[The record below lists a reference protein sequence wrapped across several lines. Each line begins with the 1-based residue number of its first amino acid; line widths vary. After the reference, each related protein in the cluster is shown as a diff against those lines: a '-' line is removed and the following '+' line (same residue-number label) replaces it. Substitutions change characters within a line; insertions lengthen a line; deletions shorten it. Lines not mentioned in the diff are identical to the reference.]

1 MRVLF
6 TCIQG
11 YGHLHPML
19 PLARALEGS
28 GHEVAFSS
36 SERFCP
42 RIREAGFSAFPA
54 GPDLAEV
61 HEQAL
66 HRTEAA
72 TFGPDDPW
80 RFGALLFAG
89 VAGPAKAADLTEVV
103 KDWNADLVV
112 HDATDFAGPV
122 AAARAGVRYVHHS
135 FGALLPPDF
144 WMLGGDLMAPTW
156 KQSGLT
162 PEPLGGMFRHLYL
175 DICPPSFQAP
185 HARHLDKAH
194 SLRPVPFDTTV
205 ESTLPP
211 WVDTL
216 EGRPTVYVT
225 LGTIDNHAP
234 GVFETVLE
242 GLRDEPINVVVTV
255 GHTRDPAELGPQPDH
270 VHVERYIPQS
280 LLFPRCDAVVA
291 HGGSG
296 TTLSA
301 LAAGLPLLLLPQGA
315 NQFWNAERAVEL
327 GIGSRLL
334 PEELDPA
341 AVRREA
347 RTLLQEP
354 SYRSRAQAIRHEI
367 EQMPGPEV
375 AVELIERLGRERKNR
390 APAGDTAHGAVAAR
404 EEAPTPTAG
413 DTDRSVVA
421 VKEEAPSPSVEAA
434 SAGNGRG
441 DGKEIIHAR
450 GLTKVYR
457 SPSADGGG
465 FTAVDHLDLSVH
477 QGEIFGLLGPNGA
490 GKTTTVGMLTTRA
503 IPTAGEAWVAGVD
516 VVADPARAKEAIGVV
531 PQTNT
536 LDRALTVW
544 ENLYFHGL
552 YFGLRSR
559 AAATVA
565 DELLERFR
573 LVGRRD
579 AEVHTLSGGMAQ
591 RLMLARAIVHQP
603 DVLFLDEPTAGLDPQ
618 SRLMLWELVD
628 QLHGEGQTILLTTHY
643 MEEADKFCDRVAI
656 MDKGKILA
664 LDTPAALKRSA
675 AQRSGS
681 QADAAA
687 WLEQRLAALAHAP
700 AADPD
705 HQLHRAEAERALRS
719 FVGAAEKLGVA
730 LDEVPPEDVT
740 LETVFINLTGRD
752 LRE

>member
-19 PLARALEGS
+19 PLACALEEA
-28 GHEVAFSS
+28 GHQVAFSS
-36 SERFCP
+36 SERFCS
-42 RIREAGFSAFPA
+42 RIRQAGFAALPA

-66 HRTEAA
+66 RRIETS

-89 VAGPAKAADLTEVV
+89 VAGPAKAADLAELVT
-103 KDWNADLVV
+103 DWEADLVV
-112 HDATDFAGPV
+112 HDTTDFAGPL
-122 AAARAGVRYVHHS
+122 AAARAGVPYAAHS
-135 FGALLPPDF
+135 FGALLPSEF
-144 WMLGGDLMAPTW
+144 WMLGSELMAPAW
-156 KQSGLT
+156 KQWGLA
-162 PEPLGGMFRHLYL
+162 PGPLAGMFRHLYL
-175 DICPPSFQAP
+175 DICPPGFQAP
-185 HARHLDKAH
+185 HARHLDMAH
-194 SLRPVPFDTTV
+194 PLRPVPFDTTV
-205 ESTLPP
+205 EAGLPP
-211 WVDTL
+211 WVATL

-242 GLRDEPINVVVTV
+242 GLRDEPVNVVVTV
-255 GHTRDPAELGPQPDH
+255 GHTRDPDDLGPQPDH
-270 VHVERYIPQS
+270 VHVERYVPQS
-280 LLFPRCDAVVA
+280 LLFPHCDAVVA

-334 PEELDPA
+334 PDELDPA
-341 AVRREA
+341 AVRREV
-347 RTLLQEP
+347 RTLLDEP
-354 SYRSRAQAIRHEI
+354 SYRSRAQALRHEI
-367 EQMPGPEV
+367 EQMPGPDV
-375 AVELIERLGRERKNR
+375 AVELLERLGRERKNR
-390 APAGDTAHGAVAAR
+390 APTRDPTRRAVAVT
-404 EEAPTPTAG
+404 EQ
-413 DTDRSVVA
+413 
-421 VKEEAPSPSVEAA
+421 APSPAADAA
-434 SAGNGRG
+434 SNGHGRHAGE
-441 DGKEIIHAR
+441 EIIHAR

-457 SPSADGGG
+457 SPSTDGGE

-477 QGEIFGLLGPNGA
+477 RGEIFGLLGPNGA
-490 GKTTTVGMLTTRA
+490 GKTTTVGMLTTRV
-503 IPTAGEAWVAGVD
+503 IPTAGEAWVGGVD

-552 YFGLRSR
+552 YFGLRDR
-559 AAATVA
+559 TAATVA
-565 DELLERFR
+565 DQLLDRFR
-573 LVGRRD
+573 LAGRRN
-579 AEVHTLSGGMAQ
+579 AGVHTLSGGMAQ
-591 RLMLARAIVHQP
+591 RLMLARAIVHEP

-628 QLHGEGQTILLTTHY
+628 QLHDDGQTILLTTHY

-656 MDKGKILA
+656 MDQGKILA
-664 LDTPAALKRSA
+664 LDTPADLK
-675 AQRSGS
+675 GS
-681 QADAAA
+681 T
-687 WLEQRLAALAHAP
+687 ALA
-700 AADPD
+700 
-705 HQLHRAEAERALRS
+705 E
-719 FVGAAEKLGVA
+719 
-730 LDEVPPEDVT
+730 VT
-740 LETVFINLTGRD
+740 LESVFIELTGRE